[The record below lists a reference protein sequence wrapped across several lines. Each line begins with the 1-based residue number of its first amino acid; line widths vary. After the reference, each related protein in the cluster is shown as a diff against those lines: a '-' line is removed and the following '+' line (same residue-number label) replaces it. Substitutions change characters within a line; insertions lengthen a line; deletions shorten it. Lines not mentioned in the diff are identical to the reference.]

1 MLVGMTAASTLPV
14 PAAVAPRPADAA
26 EPAVPA
32 QPVLDVVVPV
42 YNERVDLE
50 PCLRRLHA
58 HLAATFPYP
67 FRITVADNA
76 STDGTLAVARRLA
89 GELPGVAVLHLDA
102 KGRGRALRAAWSA
115 SPAPVL
121 AYLDVDLSTDLAALL
136 PLVAPLISGHSDLAI
151 GSRLSRG
158 ARVVRGAKRELISR
172 GYNLLLR
179 GTLAVRFSDAQ
190 CGFKAIRADKA
201 RVLLPLTEDSGW
213 FFDTELLVLAERA
226 GLRIHEI
233 PVDWIDDTDS
243 RVDVVA
249 TALADLRGIARLGG
263 GLLRG
268 SIQVP
273 VLGDLGGP
281 PGGEDGPPR
290 LRPDAGTGLRLQLP
304 RFVAVGAVS
313 TIAYI
318 LLYLALRGAMGPQE
332 ANALSLLA
340 TTVVNTAVNRR
351 FTFGVRGRQHAARHQ
366 ARGLLAFAAAL
377 LLTSSALFALTGVS
391 PTPGPGAEVTALV
404 IANLLAAVLRFALY
418 RRWVFRGRRAQPP
431 QATVQPPQ
439 ATAQPPQAAVPL
451 VGTVLPRPGGACTSR
466 PGPATAS
473 HGSAASH
480 QNGSGR

>member
-1 MLVGMTAASTLPV
+1 MRNEERDL
-14 PAAVAPRPADAA
+14 APS
-26 EPAVPA
+26 V
-32 QPVLDVVVPV
+32 
-42 YNERVDLE
+42 
-50 PCLRRLHA
+50 RRLHA
-58 HLAATFPYP
+58 YLRDRFP
-67 FRITVADNA
+67 FTARITIADNG
-76 STDGTLAVARRLA
+76 STDGTWVEALTLESELSLVRAV
-89 GELPGVAVLHLDA
+89 HLDQP
-102 KGRGRALRAAWSA
+102 GRGRALRAIWWA
-115 SPAPVL
+115 SDADVL
-121 AYLDVDLSTDLAALL
+121 AYMDVDLSTDLNALL
-136 PLVAPLISGHSDLAI
+136 PLVAPLLSGHSDVAI
-151 GSRLSRG
+151 GTRLAPG
-158 ARVVRGAKRELISR
+158 ARVIRGPRREIISR
-172 GYNLLLR
+172 CYNLLLHA
-179 GTLAVRFSDAQ
+179 TLQVGFSDAQ